1 MAKKTVDTKGYVKM
15 KSKKRRK
22 RKLVKFIFAYS
33 AVRATVKVAGRLID
47 RYNEEDEVVE
57 AGDVVNYSLAF
68 KGRNIKVENEPF
80 NGAIVNAICSGL
92 KLDLSNAIIE
102 DDVNIYCKNTMSGI
116 SIIVP
121 ENVKVEVSSKTKFSG
136 VANNVPV
143 IDDDAA
149 PTIHIH
155 VDNYMSGVDVKVK
168 QESSI
173 KDFINKKVRVSKE
186 EIESEEDY
194 ETEEDEAAE
203 DNEIED
209 NETEDDG
216 AKDKE

>member
-1 MAKKTVDTKGYVKM
+1 MAKKTVDTKKNVKT

-33 AVRATVKVAGRLID
+33 AVRATIKVAGRLVD
-47 RYNEEDEVVE
+47 RYNEEDDVVE
-57 AGDVVNYSLAF
+57 AGNVVNYSLAF

-80 NGAIVNAICSGL
+80 NGAIVNTICSGL

-149 PTIHIH
+149 PIVHIH

-173 KDFINKKVRVSKE
+173 KTFINKIKISKE
-186 EIESEEDY
+186 DIESEK
-194 ETEEDEAAE
+194 EDESEEVKTEDGISEENGETE
-203 DNEIED
+203 DNE
-209 NETEDDG
+209 
-216 AKDKE
+216 